1 MGDDGRGPP
10 VSRAG
15 WLCWARPRRSAC
27 GWAVQ
32 EWSAGVGVKLGR
44 GGVRCRAVV
53 APGPLVTRARVG
65 CCVRA
70 ARCCWAADWPQAEL
84 GRKPVFYFPTLLM
97 SFPISDNYTIYTL
110 IPICIYKLPT
120 CTHPKRGPLGV

>member
-1 MGDDGRGPP
+1 MLGAAVPLGLRLG
-10 VSRAG
+10 RAG
-15 WLCWARPRRSAC
+15 VER
-27 GWAVQ
+27 
-32 EWSAGVGVKLGR
+32 GR
-44 GGVRCRAVV
+44 GGEAWPRGELGERWAAAECGAGPRA
-53 APGPLVTRARVG
+53 TRARAG